1 MPAMRHTCSCSWR
14 WMQLE
19 VLLEVLLE
27 MPLEMPLEMT
37 LEPGPELRGGKSL
50 RIGTEEC

>member
-1 MPAMRHTCSCSWR
+1 MPAMRHTCGCSWR

-19 VLLEVLLE
+19 VLLEML
-27 MPLEMPLEMT
+27 LEMPLEMT